1 MMKDLLKPV
10 IVLTVICVV
19 ASALLGLTYTQTAPL
34 IAQAEKEASDAA
46 MQAVV
51 PGSTAFTELPATG
64 MENVLIAAKDDSG
77 NGYAFKVK
85 DKGFGGAYTV
95 MVGIGSDGRITG
107 VKLLDNNET
116 PGLGSK
122 TGAAA
127 FTDQFKG
134 KDQALD
140 GVDAV
145 TGATISSK
153 AFFRCVDTAYQA
165 YEAVGEG
172 A

>member
-1 MMKDLLKPV
+1 MKELLKPV
-10 IVLTVICVV
+10 VVLTVICVV
-19 ASALLGLTYTQTAPL
+19 ASALLGLTYDKTAPL

-51 PGSTAFTELPATG
+51 PGSTTFTELALEG

-85 DKGFGGAYTV
+85 DKGFGGVYNV
-95 MVGIGSDGRITG
+95 MVGIGNDGRITG
-107 VKLLDNNET
+107 VKLLDNSET

-122 TGAAA
+122 TGADA
-127 FTDQFKG
+127 FTGQFPG
-134 KDQALD
+134 KDKSLE

-145 TGATISSK
+145 TGATISSN
-153 AFFRCVDTAYQA
+153 AFFRCVYTAYQA

>member
-1 MMKDLLKPV
+1 
-10 IVLTVICVV
+10 
-19 ASALLGLTYTQTAPL
+19 
-34 IAQAEKEASDAA
+34 
-46 MQAVV
+46 
-51 PGSTAFTELPATG
+51 
-64 MENVLIAAKDDSG
+64 LIAAKDDSG

-85 DKGFGGAYTV
+85 DKGFGGVYNV
-95 MVGIGSDGRITG
+95 MVGIGNDGRITG
-107 VKLLDNNET
+107 VKLLDNSET

-122 TGAAA
+122 TGADA
-127 FTDQFKG
+127 FTGQFPG
-134 KDQALD
+134 KDKSLE